1 MADSPHSDISPYL
14 YAPMIKRLFIAFLF
28 FTAYTV
34 VLAHSIIPHHDDIE
48 TSTEQQHDKNHHHD
62 NDDNAL
68 GHLFSHFQH
77 IGTGNQFISTHQIAS
92 VKQSDKLQSD
102 IPCLTSCNFKFYG
115 ADEPVTQFYPDD
127 PHIYSSSGCSA
138 FCLRGPPSITV

>member
-1 MADSPHSDISPYL
+1 
-14 YAPMIKRLFIAFLF
+14 MIKRLSIAFLF

-48 TSTEQQHDKNHHHD
+48 TSTEQLHDKNHHHD

-92 VKQSDKLQSD
+92 VKQSDILQSD
-102 IPCLTSCNFKFYG
+102 IPCTTSCNFKFYG
-115 ADEPVTQFYPDD
+115 AGEPVPLFYPDHPD
-127 PHIYSSSGCSA
+127 NYFFSGSSA
-138 FCLRGPPSITV
+138 FSLRGPPSLTV

>member
-1 MADSPHSDISPYL
+1 MLKKLLIL
-14 YAPMIKRLFIAFLF
+14 FLF

-34 VLAHSIIPHHDDIE
+34 VLAHSIIPHHDYENE
-48 TSTEQQHDKNHHHD
+48 TATAQQDDKDHHDD

-92 VKQSDKLQSD
+92 VKQGEKLQTD
-102 IPCLTSCNFKFYG
+102 IPNITSCNFKFYG
-115 ADEPVTQFYPDD
+115 ACEPVPLFYPNHPDT
-127 PHIYSSSGCSA
+127 YSSSGSAA
-138 FCLRGPPSITV
+138 FCLRGPPSLTV

>member
-1 MADSPHSDISPYL
+1 
-14 YAPMIKRLFIAFLF
+14 MIKRLSIAFLF

-48 TSTEQQHDKNHHHD
+48 TSTEQLHDKNHHHD

-92 VKQSDKLQSD
+92 VKQSDILQSD
-102 IPCLTSCNFKFYG
+102 IPCITSYNFKFYG
-115 ADEPVTQFYPDD
+115 AGEPVPLFYPDHPD
-127 PHIYSSSGCSA
+127 NYFFSGSSA
-138 FCLRGPPSITV
+138 FSLRGPPHLLFKSI